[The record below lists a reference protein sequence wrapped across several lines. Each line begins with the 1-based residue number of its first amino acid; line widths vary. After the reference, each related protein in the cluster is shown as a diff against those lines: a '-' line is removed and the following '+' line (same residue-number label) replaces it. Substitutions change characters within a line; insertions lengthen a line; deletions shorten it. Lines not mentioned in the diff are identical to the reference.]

1 MTAERKWTIDNAHSS
16 MEFSIKHMMISN
28 VRGKFDS
35 YEAEI
40 TGDGDDIQSMK
51 AHVSIDVKSINT
63 GNNDRDNHLRSDEI
77 FASVKYP
84 KIEFQ
89 TKKIELSGDEL
100 DITGD
105 LTIKGITKEIT
116 LMGEYGGKIKDPF
129 GNDRFGLSVST
140 SIKRS
145 DFDLKWNMVLEG
157 GGLMLGEKVTLLIQL
172 EAFSPSS

>member
-1 MTAERKWTIDNAHSS
+1 
-16 MEFSIKHMMISN
+16 
-28 VRGKFDS
+28 
-35 YEAEI
+35 
-40 TGDGDDIQSMK
+40 
-51 AHVSIDVKSINT
+51 
-63 GNNDRDNHLRSDEI
+63 
-77 FASVKYP
+77 
-84 KIEFQ
+84 
-89 TKKIELSGDEL
+89 LSGDEL

-172 EAFSPSS
+172 EAFSPSN

>member
-28 VRGKFDS
+28 VKGKFDS
-35 YEAEI
+35 YEGEI
-40 TGDGDDIQSMK
+40 TGDGDDIGSMK
-51 AHVSIDVKSINT
+51 AHVSIEVKSINT

-84 KIEFQ
+84 IIEFRS
-89 TKKIELSGDEL
+89 KKIELSGDEL

-105 LTIKGITKEIT
+105 LTIRGITKEIT
-116 LMGEYGGKIKDPF
+116 LSGEYGGKIKDPF

-145 DFDLKWNMVLEG
+145 DFGLKWNMVLEG

-172 EAFSPSS
+172 EAFSPSN